1 MANGDD
7 DGGSWDDAGTSNTDL
22 ARQAMGYRMWNAM
35 GTPADHA
42 THQAYQA
49 LTNPYQQR
57 AIPVP
62 PAGQMQ
68 MMEQP
73 DARAT
78 PVRPSV
84 LAAPQGIQMPPMTP
98 PYQAQPIPNA
108 PQMPQQAPPITVN
121 AQLRPP
127 PMVGGAPAPAAPP
140 APGMGPASQPMQGPT
155 TLSQLT
161 AAEQQALQRN
171 RMAASMGNPA
181 LLGAPSDVS
190 GENPFLGAAG
200 MAGGGF

>member
-1 MANGDD
+1 MANGD
-7 DGGSWDDAGTSNTDL
+7 DGGSWDDATSTSDL
-22 ARQAMGYRMWNAM
+22 SRQAMGYRMWNAM
-35 GTPADHA
+35 GTPDDHA
-42 THQAYQA
+42 THAAYKA
-49 LTNPYQQR
+49 VPNPYQQR

-62 PAGQMQ
+62 PAGAMQ
-68 MMEQP
+68 LMEQP

-84 LAAPQGIQMPPMTP
+84 LAAPQGIQMPPTTPQIQQQPIQTP
-98 PYQAQPIPNA
+98 PPHPPPA
-108 PQMPQQAPPITVN
+108 PITIN

-140 APGMGPASQPMQGPT
+140 GAGMGQAPQAMQGPT
-155 TLSQLT
+155 TMAQLT

-200 MAGGGF
+200 VSGGGF

>member
-1 MANGDD
+1 MANGD
-7 DGGSWDDAGTSNTDL
+7 DGGSWDDATSTSDL
-22 ARQAMGYRMWNAM
+22 SRQAMGYRMWNAM
-35 GTPADHA
+35 GTPDDHA
-42 THQAYQA
+42 THAAYKA
-49 LTNPYQQR
+49 VANPYQQQP
-57 AIPVP
+57 IPIP
-62 PAGQMQ
+62 PAGAMQ
-68 MMEQP
+68 LMEQP

-108 PQMPQQAPPITVN
+108 PQMPQAPPITVN